1 MSLKLLSILRE
12 EISEQGIYRKT
23 MVTPSSGKRSKEEVG
38 ALRFDDKGEFLGFI
52 KPEDVGKKPDKDFIG
67 TDKPIPVD
75 PSKYDS
81 IKFLKSHL
89 GDPLIDKINPYLL
102 YDINMA
108 AKLAGTTPTVTTAVT
123 GHEPGSRHERGLAVD
138 LAIFNGLGYSDK
150 NDAKAKGIYDDI
162 VNFVNELKNMGYKL
176 NGSEVGGDE
185 KNVYWFGF
193 PNHDHHVHV
202 SRITYGEKEKINNKE
217 EIENINPDEIIT
229 IEKPS
234 YIININNPSRKKIA
248 LIWGGT
254 PSSSYG
260 AKYME
265 REVKSFLKN
274 KNVIYS
280 DWENTLSQI
289 NQILTNNDL
298 EEYKINSIL
307 GFSKGGEETWDY
319 INSGYEFIGLI
330 DPSTPNKISDIPS
343 NVKIMSNSGNW
354 KKNYSKT
361 LYPNIKKLEDSG
373 YSERVGTD
381 SNFNHFEFPK
391 LFFKKYS
398 SEI

>member
-1 MSLKLLSILRE
+1 MSLKLLNILKE
-12 EISEQGIYRKT
+12 EISEQGIYRKNLKL
-23 MVTPSSGKRSKEEVG
+23 PSGKRTGEEIG
-38 ALRFDDKGEFLGFI
+38 ALKFDSSGSFSGYI
-52 KPEDVGKKPDKDFIG
+52 SPEDVGKKYGSGYPDA
-67 TDKPIPVD
+67 DKPIPVD

-81 IKFLKSHL
+81 IKFVKSHL

-108 AKLAGTTPTVTTAVT
+108 AKLAGTTPSVTTAVT
-123 GHEPGSRHERGLAVD
+123 GHGPGSRHERGLAVD
-138 LAIFNGLGYSDK
+138 LAIFNGLGYGSE

-162 VNFVNELKNMGYKL
+162 VKFVNELKNMGYKL
-176 NGSEVGGDE
+176 NGNEVGGDE

-193 PNHDHHVHV
+193 PDHHHHVHV
-202 SRITYGEKEKINNKE
+202 SRISYGEKKDVKNKE
-217 EIENINPDEIIT
+217 EIDIINDDDKIVR

-234 YIININNPSRKKIA
+234 YIININNPSRKKIC

-265 REVKSFLKN
+265 KEGKSFLKN

-280 DWENTLSQI
+280 DWENSLSQI
-289 NQILTNNDL
+289 KQILINNNL

-330 DPSTPNKISDIPS
+330 DPSTPIKISKIPS

-354 KKNYSKT
+354 KKKYSNT
-361 LYPNIKKLEDSG
+361 LYPNIKKLEDGG

-381 SNFNHFEFPK
+381 SVFNHFDFPK